1 MVQEERQL
9 DQMGALEAAYDDKL
23 LDKQRENLL
32 HYLNYYLCLKTQ
44 EKQLVIEDGFKQGIV
59 KAEEK
64 TLKAA
69 AQYWHASREL
79 ERAKALL

>member
-1 MVQEERQL
+1 MFENPRK
-9 DQMGALEAAYDDKL
+9 AAK
-23 LDKQRENLL
+23 
-32 HYLNYYLCLKTQ
+32 
-44 EKQLVIEDGFKQGIV
+44 VIEDGLNRGIV

-79 ERAKALL
+79 ERAKPYYKKGC